1 MVAKYKCECG
11 YKWKSKNSSGG
22 TKSCNMCYKDVQP
35 YKYRPAKEKVLYYT
49 IILVAVILF
58 EFCVVGVDYAIS
70 SLVYT
75 GVEEGIQADV
85 WRVLLRRL

>member
-35 YKYRPAKEKVLYYT
+35 YKYRPAKAKVLC
-49 IILVAVILF
+49 LF
-58 EFCVVGVDYAIS
+58 ELYVCNCFNY
-70 SLVYT
+70 SLLNDT
-75 GVEEGIQADV
+75 GVEKGTQADV
-85 WRVLLRRL
+85 WRVLL